1 MNLKVCAL
9 FFCVLAASFAASDV
23 IELEDANFFAKLQE
37 FQATGKPILAEF
49 FAPWCGHCKKLA
61 PIYEEVATELVG
73 KAFIVKVDCTKNAQT
88 CQTFGVRG
96 YPTLKL
102 IEGGKTYDYRQARD
116 TSSISN
122 FVLSGTRSD
131 GVDVPKAG
139 SVPPPPAPPS
149 NKPATGPSGVEK
161 TLNSYLEP
169 VLKIV
174 QTNPGVFLS
183 VFLTLVFLL
192 GFSFGRATAPSVDTK
207 KIIEAANKKK
217 D

>member
-139 SVPPPPAPPS
+139 SVPPPPAPS
-149 NKPATGPSGVEK
+149 NANGASGNK
-161 TLNSYLEP
+161 SGY
-169 VLKIV
+169 II
-174 QTNPGVFLS
+174 GFL
-183 VFLTLVFLL
+183 LVFLL
-192 GFSFGRATAPSVDTK
+192 GLVVYFLQDLCPPPPNPIVKHHA
-207 KIIEAANKKK
+207 
-217 D
+217 